1 MFLAFMKRQNNLEVR
16 RPGGR
21 RTGCA
26 PFFDRAMDG
35 ESKNP
40 GAARPATLALI
51 GERALSF
58 GYFSL
63 GPCKE
68 K

>member
-1 MFLAFMKRQNNLEVR
+1 
-16 RPGGR
+16 
-21 RTGCA
+21 
-26 PFFDRAMDG
+26 MDG

-63 GPCKE
+63 VLAK
-68 K
+68 KSNSLAQRVKARL